1 MDTMDIRKREEVED
15 EQVEVEQ
22 QLPPE
27 LIQLA
32 GALLQAFLTG
42 DRESVEALYE
52 MYHEPDKFVQRQRE
66 AIKQMLRE
74 LLDEGKI
81 TAEQAQQLQQ
91 ELDNQ
96 AGEGKTTSETN
107 PADEPKPAD
116 AQAVQTPPANEQVVI
131 PENQQRAVNPK
142 GKTLHEILGIT
153 R

>member
-1 MDTMDIRKREEVED
+1 MDTMDIRKREEEE
-15 EQVEVEQ
+15 EQDGAEQ

-52 MYHEPDKFVQRQRE
+52 MYHEPDKFVQRQRNAVKE
-66 AIKQMLRE
+66 MLRE
-74 LLDEGKI
+74 LLADGKI
-81 TAEQAQQLQQ
+81 SAEEAQQIQS

-96 AGEGKTTSETN
+96 SGDKK
-107 PADEPKPAD
+107 PADE
-116 AQAVQTPPANEQVVI
+116 QAVQTPSADEQDVAI
-131 PENQQRAVNPK
+131 PENQQRNINPK
-142 GKTLHEILGIT
+142 GKTLHEIMGIT

>member
-1 MDTMDIRKREEVED
+1 MDTMDIRKREEE
-15 EQVEVEQ
+15 EQDGAEQ

-52 MYHEPDKFVQRQRE
+52 MYHEPDKFVERQRNAVKE
-66 AIKQMLRE
+66 MLRE
-74 LLDEGKI
+74 LLADGKI
-81 TAEQAQQLQQ
+81 SAEEAQQIQS

-96 AGEGKTTSETN
+96 SGEKK
-107 PADEPKPAD
+107 PADE
-116 AQAVQTPPANEQVVI
+116 QTVQTPSAEQDVAI
-131 PENQQRAVNPK
+131 PENQQRNINPK